1 MRLVTLRGNHWDN
14 YIVTNIGKIYVDNG
28 YYYKNIGGYWLLEFD
43 GTLYSIIKYINPG

>member
-1 MRLVTLRGNHWDN
+1 MRLVTLKGNHCDN

-28 YYYKNIGGYWLLEFD
+28 YYYKNIGGYWVLEFD

>member
-1 MRLVTLRGNHWDN
+1 MTLKGNHWDN

-28 YYYKNIGGYWLLEFD
+28 YYYKNIGGYWVLEFD